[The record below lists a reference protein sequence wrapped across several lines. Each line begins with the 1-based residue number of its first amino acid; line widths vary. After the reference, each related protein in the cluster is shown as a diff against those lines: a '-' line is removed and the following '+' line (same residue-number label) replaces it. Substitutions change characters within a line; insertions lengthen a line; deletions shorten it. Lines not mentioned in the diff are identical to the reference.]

1 MLPSRTKAAFLFTAE
16 ALWKPGGR
24 VYFWTFTFAE
34 IQSDW
39 EGSAK
44 FTAFL
49 HDLRR
54 LDWAEDVGGV
64 KVAELHPGGHG
75 IHFHALV
82 NRRLNVNWVRQL
94 ARRHGIGRIHVEV
107 ADQNGG
113 TAQYLSKYLSKSR
126 EGPLCESGRRMRR
139 WAAFGP
145 VYRCRCSDL
154 VFHSSMWDYR
164 RSHDRPFTKYRY
176 EHLLSLAWD
185 FGEDTFEFAWQA
197 IKNGNIQDV
206 MKCTV
211 VAGYEVRREGPNGRL
226 VLVERPEWRG
236 RHRLPDLDPL

>member
-1 MLPSRTKAAFLFTAE
+1 
-16 ALWKPGGR
+16 
-24 VYFWTFTFAE
+24 
-34 IQSDW
+34 
-39 EGSAK
+39 
-44 FTAFL
+44 
-49 HDLRR
+49 
-54 LDWAEDVGGV
+54 
-64 KVAELHPGGHG
+64 
-75 IHFHALV
+75 
-82 NRRLNVNWVRQL
+82 
-94 ARRHGIGRIHVEV
+94 
-107 ADQNGG
+107 
-113 TAQYLSKYLSKSR
+113 
-126 EGPLCESGRRMRR
+126 
-139 WAAFGP
+139 
-145 VYRCRCSDL
+145 
-154 VFHSSMWDYR
+154 MWDYR